1 MEVSKALKLFIF
13 FGCFVLLGISYA
25 KRISS
30 FTSIICSG
38 SNKTL
43 VISEC
48 YVKPVSE
55 HQSGF
60 NIVLDFL
67 TKVNKLMVFYE
78 FSAKLGKSFRTI
90 TKGDDIEICKFFNGT
105 NVGLMKFGMGLL
117 ANLPKKLLGPCPKEG
132 HHELLNITISRPG
145 AKKNAPTSN
154 YSLLLRFHNENDDNI
169 ALIKLFVDVLTVQD

>member
-1 MEVSKALKLFIF
+1 MEVSKALKLFLF
-13 FGCFVLLGISYA
+13 LGFFVLLRISYA

-30 FTSIICSG
+30 FTSISCSG

-67 TKVNKLMVFYE
+67 TKVNKLMIYYE
-78 FSAKLGKSFRTI
+78 FGAKLGKSFRTI
-90 TKGDDIEICKFFNGT
+90 AKGDDIEICRFYDGMT
-105 NVGLMKFGMGLL
+105 VGLMKFAMGMLEKF
-117 ANLPKKLLGPCPKEG
+117 PKKALGPCPIEG
-132 HHELLNITISRPG
+132 HREFLNITIG
-145 AKKNAPTSN
+145 KTDAKKNAPTAN
-154 YSLLLRFHNENDDNI
+154 YSLFLRFHNGNDDNL
-169 ALIKLFVDVLTVQD
+169 ASIKLSIDAFNVQD